1 MVNYG
6 LPSYKQKQK
15 PAKWLTEPA
24 QKLRVHE
31 RSLKNKR
38 KLAEEIDDNAML
50 ITGIRF
56 YTSRLMANRRTAAA
70 PIRAI
75 ETKKTGGFG
84 QHLKAV
90 RRLLGISYI
99 KASTLARRKHKPW
112 FVAGDVMAMPGS
124 YRAKL
129 EAIGFN
135 PWSDPDEFADFKRLN
150 PNLELDDD
158 TAAFARR
165 YPILENVKRFLLG
178 QEAVNPKDALTHSK
192 QRGYGGFVG
201 SSLHGTA
208 PSANSPPINQNKI
221 IIDVQK
227 KQALK
232 RAANFTS

>member
-1 MVNYG
+1 
-6 LPSYKQKQK
+6 
-15 PAKWLTEPA
+15 
-24 QKLRVHE
+24 
-31 RSLKNKR
+31 
-38 KLAEEIDDNAML
+38 ML

-99 KASTLARRKHKPW
+99 KASTLARKKHKPW
-112 FVAGDVMAMPGS
+112 IVAGDVMMMPGS

-178 QEAVNPKDALTHSK
+178 QQYGKPKDACAHSK
-192 QRGYGGFVG
+192 GGYAGFAD

-208 PSANSPPINQNKI
+208 SANSPPIIQNKI
-221 IIDVQK
+221 ILDVQNKHAQK
-227 KQALK
+227 K
-232 RAANFTS
+232 AANFAW

>member
-6 LPSYKQKQK
+6 LPSYKQK
-15 PAKWLTEPA
+15 PAHWLAEPA

-31 RSLKNKR
+31 RSFENKR
-38 KLAEEIDDNAML
+38 KLADKIDDNAML
-50 ITGIRF
+50 ISGIRF
-56 YTSRLMANRRTAAA
+56 CPAHLRANRHTPAA

-75 ETKKTGGFG
+75 ETKKTRGFG
-84 QHLKAV
+84 QHLKAI

-99 KASTLARRKHKPW
+99 KASTLARRKHKPAR
-112 FVAGDVMAMPGS
+112 FVAGDVMAMPRS

-135 PWSDPDEFADFKRLN
+135 PWSDPDELADFERLN

-178 QEAVNPKDALTHSK
+178 QETGKPKDACAHSK
-192 QRGYGGFVG
+192 QGGYGGFGG

-208 PSANSPPINQNKI
+208 PANSPPIIQNKI
-221 IIDVQK
+221 ILDVQN
-227 KQALK
+227 KQAQK
-232 RAANFTS
+232 KAANFTW